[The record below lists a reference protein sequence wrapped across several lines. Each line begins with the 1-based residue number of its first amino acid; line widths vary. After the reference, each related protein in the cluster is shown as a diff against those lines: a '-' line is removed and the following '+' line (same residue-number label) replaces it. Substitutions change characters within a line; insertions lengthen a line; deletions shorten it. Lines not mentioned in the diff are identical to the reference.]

1 MAPEWSQ
8 KMYQLMEYTVYF
20 NIIQLLIVIGH
31 DGLLKTRDLIYH
43 LLFEK
48 EILTFNWVIVE
59 RLFMVKLFGCRLPTL
74 FIFFLQA

>member
-1 MAPEWSQ
+1 
-8 KMYQLMEYTVYF
+8 MYQLMDYTVYF

-48 EILTFNWVIVE
+48 EILTFN
-59 RLFMVKLFGCRLPTL
+59 
-74 FIFFLQA
+74 